1 MAHPLKR
8 SDVYIRILSMRS
20 VDKRSHGI
28 KRKIVS
34 IHSKARADAEPKAL
48 SWREAWKKYF

>member
-1 MAHPLKR
+1 VLMAHPLKR

-34 IHSKARADAEPKAL
+34 IHLKV
-48 SWREAWKKYF
+48 